1 MDVNELKRRLQDHL
15 TDGLVL
21 IVGSG
26 VSAQLGMAT
35 MSEMADHILKNPPS
49 GISGEIEKQWN
60 IVVESLLSGSDLET
74 ALNSI
79 DLDASLEDHV
89 IRLTAELLGAQ
100 ERTIVQNA
108 ISGVTKLPLGELL
121 RHLMATASSLS
132 VITPNYDRLIEFAA
146 DVAGIGVDSMFVGQ
160 VVSRF
165 DPVNSREGLGYA
177 AHTRTRTDIKRSYRK
192 HIRVLK
198 PHGSLDWFNYDGS
211 PVRCGVPLDLPRL
224 MITPGKIKYVRGY
237 EQPFDA
243 HRNAANDAID
253 KAARFLILGFGFND
267 QQLETHLRPQ
277 IKSGRPCL
285 IMTKVLSAN
294 ASAVIQSAN
303 SVLALSEGAAR
314 GSRGTIVTSSSGETF
329 FPGLSFWD
337 LQSFLSEVLK

>member
-21 IVGSG
+21 VVGSG
-26 VSAQLGMAT
+26 VSAGLGIAT
-35 MSEMADHILKNPPS
+35 MSQLADHILKNPPT
-49 GISGEIEKQWN
+49 GILGEIEKQWN
-60 IVVESLLSGSDLET
+60 IVTEALQSGSDLET
-74 ALNSI
+74 AMSSV

-89 IRLTAELLGAQ
+89 IRLTAELIEPQ
-100 ERTIVQNA
+100 ERIIVQNA
-108 ISGVTKLPLGELL
+108 ISGAKKLPLSELFL
-121 RHLMATASSLS
+121 HLMATASNLP

-160 VVSRF
+160 VLSKF

-177 AHTRTRTDIKRSYRK
+177 AHTRTRTNIKRSYRK

-198 PHGSLDWFNYDGS
+198 PHGSLDWFNYAGL
-211 PVRCGVPLDLPRL
+211 PMRCGIPLDLPRL
-224 MITPGKIKYVRGY
+224 MVTPGKIKYMRGY

-243 HRNAANDAID
+243 HRNAANEAID

-277 IKSGRPCL
+277 IKSGRPCV
-285 IMTKVLSAN
+285 IMTKILSAN
-294 ASAVIQSAN
+294 ASGVIQSSD
-303 SVLALSEGAAR
+303 SVLALSEGAV
-314 GSRGTIVTSSSGETF
+314 GGNSGTLVTSSSGETF
-329 FPGLSFWD
+329 FPGPSLWD
-337 LQSFLSEVLK
+337 LQSFLSEVLT